1 MFQLHLSLS
10 TTKQQLAINDRV
22 STETGLSINH
32 AEECMQ
38 RGQIV
43 ADVHFS
49 SRNTCCLYLL
59 VPTSSLQGFLKYTLK
74 ILGHVV
80 RSDIMLS
87 ERAVQQ
93 STAGCVPQH
102 CRKRHATRKQPP
114 QRPATVDATVAA
126 TVAATTAQR

>member
-1 MFQLHLSLS
+1 M
-10 TTKQQLAINDRV
+10 
-22 STETGLSINH
+22 H
-32 AEECMQ
+32 A